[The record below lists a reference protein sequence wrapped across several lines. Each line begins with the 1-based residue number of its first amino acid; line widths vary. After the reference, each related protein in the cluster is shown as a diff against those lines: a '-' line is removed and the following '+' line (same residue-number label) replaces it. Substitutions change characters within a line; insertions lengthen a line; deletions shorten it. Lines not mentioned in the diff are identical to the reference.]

1 MRNNTG
7 LKCPIL
13 TLLSFRMGLA
23 DRHYMR
29 EPTSHWR
36 FSATVSMVVILVVAF
51 IFQKAVV
58 PQDFQDYYLAL
69 SLDGLKHGFVWQLLS
84 FQFLHATPLHLIFN
98 GFTLW
103 MFGREVEEVLG
114 KPRFL
119 TLYFL
124 SGAIGGL
131 VQALL
136 ALVSSNLFGGSV
148 VGASAGIFGV
158 VAAFAMIAPN
168 RILTIYL
175 FFVLPINMKAQVLIW
190 LSAGVAVLGMF
201 LPSATGLRV
210 ANAAHLGGI
219 LTGVAFM
226 KFSLSAADGN
236 WSPFESRRRKRE
248 LIKAVSI
255 KIPKWPHGAP
265 ENPGEITQ
273 EEFISREVDPI
284 LDKISQHGIQSLTER
299 ERKILEAARNK
310 MAKR

>member
-1 MRNNTG
+1 
-7 LKCPIL
+7 
-13 TLLSFRMGLA
+13 
-23 DRHYMR
+23 MR

-36 FSATVSMVVILVVAF
+36 FSATVLLIIVLAVAF
-51 IFQKAVV
+51 VIQKAILPPHVV
-58 PQDFQDYYLAL
+58 GDYLAL
-69 SLDGLKHGFVWQLLS
+69 SLEGLKRGFVWQLLS
-84 FQFLHATPLHLIFN
+84 FQFLHANLLHLFFN

-114 KPRFL
+114 KARFL

-131 VQALL
+131 IQALL
-136 ALVSSNLFGGSV
+136 ALVSLKLFGGEV

-168 RILTIYL
+168 RALTMFAFYVIP
-175 FFVLPINMKAQVLIW
+175 VNMKAKVL
-190 LSAGVAVLGMF
+190 LLVEAAAAVGGML
-201 LPSATGLRV
+201 LPKLFGAHI
-210 ANAAHLGGI
+210 AHAAHLGGI
-219 LTGVAFM
+219 LTGIAFM
-226 KFSLSAADGN
+226 KFSLSASSGN
-236 WSPFESRRRKRE
+236 WHPFEERRRKRE

-255 KIPKWPHGAP
+255 KIPKWPSAEGSS
-265 ENPGEITQ
+265 EGTR

>member
-1 MRNNTG
+1 
-7 LKCPIL
+7 
-13 TLLSFRMGLA
+13 MGLA

-36 FSATVSMVVILVVAF
+36 FSATVTLVVLLVVAF
-51 IFQKAVV
+51 ILQQTVSE
-58 PQDFQDYYLAL
+58 DFEAHYLAL
-69 SLDGLKHGFVWQLLS
+69 SLDGIKRGFVWQLLS
-84 FQFLHATPLHLIFN
+84 FQFLHAGPMHLILN

-103 MFGREVEEVLG
+103 MFGREVEQVLG
-114 KPRFL
+114 KARFL

-131 VQALL
+131 FQILL
-136 ALVSSNLFGGSV
+136 SLISQSLFGGWV

-158 VAAFAMIAPN
+158 VAAFAMLAPD
-168 RILTIYL
+168 RMLTMLL
-175 FFVLPINMKAQVLIW
+175 FFIIPVNLRAIMLVW
-190 LSAGVAVLGMF
+190 LSVAISVFGIIF
-201 LPSATGLRV
+201 AKKFGDNV
-210 ANAAHLGGI
+210 AHAAHLGGI
-219 LTGVAFM
+219 LTGALFV
-226 KFSLSAADGN
+226 KFGVSLPESWN
-236 WSPFESRRRKRE
+236 PFESKRRKRE

-255 KIPKWPHGAP
+255 KIPKWPQGQS
-265 ENPGEITQ
+265 EGPGELSE